1 MSRPSAPKAN
11 SGVAPDVQ
19 GHPARAQEAT
29 PARAQR
35 EGAAMPMARSQLLPL
50 PWKLHLTVLAIA
62 LAYPFLFPSSFM
74 LNFGVLALFYAFI
87 GQSWNISG
95 GFAGQL
101 SFGHVAFFGIGAYAS
116 TIAQLRFGF
125 SPWLGLPVAAL
136 AGALIGGII
145 GVLSFRAGL
154 KGSYFALITLAFA
167 EVLRI
172 VSNSVGITGGGLGML
187 IPMKPGAA
195 NLQFAER
202 SGFYFLI
209 LVLVVISI
217 ALAEWLR
224 RSRFGAQLAAI
235 RENEDAAKA
244 LGINVFREK
253 VKVMLLSGA
262 IGGVGGSFFA
272 QYFLY
277 IDPLIAFGVDKSVE
291 MLLVTMIGGA
301 GTVYGPMVGALLLAL
316 VSDGTRALTQIQGL
330 SLVLY
335 GALLVIIIAFL
346 PNGLID
352 LFSRIKAR
360 FSRGR
365 N

>member
-1 MSRPSAPKAN
+1 MTSTLKP
-11 SGVAPDVQ
+11 V
-19 GHPARAQEAT
+19 
-29 PARAQR
+29 
-35 EGAAMPMARSQLLPL
+35 
-50 PWKLHLTVLAIA
+50 PWALHLAVLAIA
-62 LAYPFLFPSSFM
+62 IAFPFVFPSSFM
-74 LNFGVLALFYAFI
+74 VNFGVMALFYAFI

-95 GFAGQL
+95 GFVGQL
-101 SFGHVAFFGIGAYAS
+101 SFGHVAFFGVGAYAS
-116 TIAQLRFGF
+116 TIVQLRLGW
-125 SPWLGLPVAAL
+125 SPWLGLPASAL
-136 AGALIGGII
+136 AGALVGGVI

-172 VSNSVGITGGGLGML
+172 VTNSVSFTGGGLGML
-187 IPMKPGAA
+187 IPMKASAA
-195 NLQFAER
+195 NFQFADR

-209 LVLVVISI
+209 LLLAALSV

-235 RENEDAAKA
+235 RENEDSAKA

-262 IGGVGGSFFA
+262 IGGMGGCFFA

-277 IDPLIAFGVDKSVE
+277 IDPLVVFGVDKSVE
-291 MLLVTMIGGA
+291 MLLVSMIGGA
-301 GTVYGPMVGALLLAL
+301 GTVYGPLVGALLLAFI
-316 VSDGTRALTQIQGL
+316 SDITRVLTQIQGL

-335 GALLVIIIAFL
+335 GSLLVVIIAYL

-352 LFSRIKAR
+352 LFKRRRKPNGGQA
-360 FSRGR
+360 
-365 N
+365 

>member
-1 MSRPSAPKAN
+1 MKSELQP
-11 SGVAPDVQ
+11 V
-19 GHPARAQEAT
+19 
-29 PARAQR
+29 
-35 EGAAMPMARSQLLPL
+35 
-50 PWKLHLTVLAIA
+50 PWKLHLAVFA
-62 LAYPFLFPSSFM
+62 LALAFPFVFPSAFM
-74 LNFGVLALFYAFI
+74 LNFGVMALFYAFI

-101 SFGHVAFFGIGAYAS
+101 SFGHVAFFGVGAYAS
-116 TIAQLRFGF
+116 TIVQMRLGL

-136 AGALIGGII
+136 AGAAVGGII
-145 GVLSFRAGL
+145 AGLSFRAGL

-172 VSNSVGITGGGLGML
+172 VANSIGITGGGLGML
-187 IPMKPGAA
+187 IPMKAGAG
-195 NLQFAER
+195 NFQFADR

-209 LVLVVISI
+209 LVLAAISI

-244 LGINVFREK
+244 LGINVFAEK
-253 VKVMLLSGA
+253 VKVMLISGA
-262 IGGVGGSFFA
+262 VGGAGGCFFA

-277 IDPLIAFGVDKSVE
+277 IDPLIVFGVDKSVE
-291 MLLVTMIGGA
+291 MLLVSMIGGA
-301 GTVYGPMVGALLLAL
+301 GTVYGPMVGAVLLAL
-316 VSDGTRALTQIQGL
+316 VSDVTRTLTQVPGL

-335 GALLVIIIAFL
+335 GALLVVIIAYL

-352 LFSRIKAR
+352 LFRR
-360 FSRGR
+360 RGKGAGKKT
-365 N
+365 